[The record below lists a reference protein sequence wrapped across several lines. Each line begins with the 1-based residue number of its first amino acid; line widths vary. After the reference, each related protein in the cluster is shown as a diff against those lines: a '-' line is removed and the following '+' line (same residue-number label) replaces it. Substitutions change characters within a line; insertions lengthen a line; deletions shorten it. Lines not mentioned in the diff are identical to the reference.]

1 MKERMRKQLPYVFL
15 VLCFALIGSMSV
27 SAAEPV
33 WQQTFTGNIEWQ
45 KLTATG
51 DLLVCTGDAL
61 CAVNP
66 DDGSIRWSIEEL
78 KGTDEENCDLLDYT
92 PYALITKGKGIFKGG
107 GNKLTL
113 IDVTTGQEKWN
124 TQEIGITSSS
134 GNFLL
139 PQSNALIIVG
149 ALGKNPNERT
159 LICVDLETG
168 KQLWQ
173 QKDFFKDYKP
183 ELIPAGKTKV
193 SLEGN
198 QFPVYDSDESIIVY
212 WSKKGLRKI
221 NVKTGET
228 VWTCEFKSGE
238 APGLAY
244 GYAPMFLSDDRSV
257 LYTPSQKSLVAVKT
271 SDGTLAWTK
280 PPQFKGLPWQ
290 LEMTSQGILVKGG
303 PNNEGKDGDPFIT
316 LVDPASGALKWA
328 KPFDKLKD
336 ATDCTVDHDHVIVAA
351 DKKMYT
357 IMLADGSFKELA
369 KDLKMDGGETTGNME
384 VRENGYLLKSSQNL
398 LMIDKSGNEVFHAF
412 YKAPGTSMFAKI
424 ASTAAI
430 AAVNTMA
437 AADAHS
443 RAMNQAMQT
452 GHGSASY
459 SLITSNPTLSKR
471 YKATKSSDNFVIM
484 LTDIK
489 DQPENGV
496 GLVKVG
502 KADGKIAKSVVLG
515 TKKPEYQFDEVESKL
530 FFKADDKKIACYA
543 F

>member
-1 MKERMRKQLPYVFL
+1 MKVSLRKHLL
-15 VLCFALIGSMSV
+15 VALWALTIVATSV
-27 SAAEPV
+27 LSVGAVEPI

-45 KLTATG
+45 RLTATG
-51 DLLVCTGDAL
+51 HLLVCTGDAL

-66 DDGSIRWSIEEL
+66 ENGEILWSNEEM

-92 PYALITKGKGIFKGG
+92 PYALITKGKGMFKGG
-107 GNKLTL
+107 GNRLTL

-124 TQEIGITSSS
+124 TEAVGITSSS

-139 PQSNALIIVG
+139 PASNALIIVG

-159 LICVDLETG
+159 LICVELETG
-168 KQLWQ
+168 KEMWH

-198 QFPVYDSDESIIVY
+198 QYPVYDSDESIIVY
-212 WSKKGLRKI
+212 WSKKGVRKI
-221 NVKTGET
+221 NVKTGEV
-228 VWTCEFKSGE
+228 VWFCEFKSGE

-244 GYAPMFLSDDRSV
+244 GYAPMMLNADRSI
-257 LYTPSQKSLVAVKT
+257 LYTPSQKSLVAIKT
-271 SDGTLAWTK
+271 SDGSLLWAK

-290 LEMTSQGILVKGG
+290 MDFTPQGILVKGG

-316 LVDPASGALKWA
+316 LVDPTTGELKWA

-336 ATDCTVDHDHVIVAA
+336 ATDYTVDGDHVIVAA

-369 KDLKMDGGETTGNME
+369 KDLKMDGGELTGSME
-384 VRENGYLLKSSQNL
+384 TRDNGYLLKSSQNL
-398 LMIDKSGNEVFHAF
+398 LLIDKSGSEVYHAF
-412 YKAPGTSMFAKI
+412 YKAPGSGMFAKL

-430 AAVNTMA
+430 MAVNTMSVA
-437 AADAHS
+437 SAHS

-452 GHGSASY
+452 GSGSASY

-471 YKATKSSDNFVIM
+471 YKATKSSDNFVVM

-489 DQPENGV
+489 DQPENGP

-502 KADGKIAKSVVLG
+502 KADGKVAKSVVLG
-515 TKKPEYQFDEVESKL
+515 TKKPEYQFDEVESRL